1 MRRVD
6 KARWGLALAM
16 LLFGVLSH
24 DPKSDLRWL
33 VLMLGLYG
41 VPLVA
46 QGFPQAWVRVYG
58 LFFGLFLVLQ
68 AMISPFVAHQA
79 RRLRR

>member
-58 LFFGLFLVLQ
+58 RTSTGP
-68 AMISPFVAHQA
+68 SSS
-79 RRLRR
+79 